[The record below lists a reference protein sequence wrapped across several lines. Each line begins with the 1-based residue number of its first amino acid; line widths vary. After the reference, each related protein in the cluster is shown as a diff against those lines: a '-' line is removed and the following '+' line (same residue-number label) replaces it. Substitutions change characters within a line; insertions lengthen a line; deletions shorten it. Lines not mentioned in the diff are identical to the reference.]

1 MLSLSTAWF
10 NDPAV
15 STTEA
20 LAQVRRLGFGA
31 IEWGISKIQLNADEV
46 EAAVRAGEIVVSSIH
61 AVAGFNAE
69 AGIDPRGS
77 HIGSPDDAKRQATVE
92 ALCRT
97 IELARRLRARAVVTH
112 AGAIG
117 GELAGRVAA
126 LVALYQMYGEC
137 PGFRKELAALEPL
150 RAAEA
155 PDRLAR
161 TIDSLNQVFL
171 RVGEFPV
178 GVEVHYHYNSL
189 PHPEELQAMFD
200 AVGPWLGYWHDCG
213 HARMMQ
219 IFAGVPE
226 MSWLERFRERLLGVH
241 IHDMIRTADHQPPGQ
256 GELDLAGVA
265 ARVAGSPCVRVMEL
279 AAQWSA
285 EKVVAGREHLERI
298 GLK

>member
-10 NDPAV
+10 NDPSV
-15 STTEA
+15 SMPEV
-20 LAQVRRLGFGA
+20 LARVRRLGFPA
-31 IEWGISKIQLNADEV
+31 IEWGISKLQINADEV
-46 EAAVRAGEIVVSSIH
+46 AAAVRDGEILVPSIH
-61 AVAGFNAE
+61 AVAGFNTE

-77 HIGSPDDAKRQATVE
+77 HIGSPDNAKRQATVD

-97 IELARRLRARAVVTH
+97 IDLARRLGARAVVTH

-117 GELAGRVAA
+117 GPLAARVAL
-126 LVALYQMYGEC
+126 LVALFQAQGDS
-137 PGFRKELAALEPL
+137 PDFRHELEELRPL

-161 TIDSLNQVFL
+161 TIDSLGEVA
-171 RVGEFPV
+171 RRAGEFPV

-189 PHPEELQAMFD
+189 PLPDELQAMFD
-200 AVGPWLGYWHDCG
+200 ALGPWLGYWHDCG
-213 HARMMQ
+213 HARMME

-226 MSWLERFRERLLGVH
+226 MSWLDRFRDRLLGVH

-256 GELDLAGVA
+256 GQLELPTIA
-265 ARVAGSPCVRVMEL
+265 ARLADHPCVRVVEL

-285 EKVVAGREHLERI
+285 EQVVAGRVHLERI
-298 GLK
+298 GLV

>member
-20 LAQVRRLGFGA
+20 LAQVRRLGFSA
-31 IEWGISKIQLNADEV
+31 IEWGISKIKLKVDEV
-46 EAAVRAGEIVVSSIH
+46 AAAVEAGEIVVPSLH

-77 HIGSPDDAKRQATVE
+77 HIGSPDEAKRQATID

-97 IELARRLRARAVVTH
+97 IELARRLKARAVVTH

-117 GELAGRVAA
+117 GELAARVLA
-126 LVALYQMYGEC
+126 LTAMYQAQGDTAD
-137 PGFRKELAALEPL
+137 FRRELEELRPL

-161 TIDSLNQVFL
+161 TIDSLGQVVR

-178 GVEVHYHYNSL
+178 GIEVHYHYHSL
-189 PHPEELQAMFD
+189 PQPEELQAMFD

-213 HARMMQ
+213 HARMME

-226 MSWLERFRERLLGVH
+226 MSWLERFRDRLLGVH

-256 GELDLAGVA
+256 GKLDLPGVA
-265 ARVAGSPCVRVMEL
+265 ARVAGHSCVRVVEL

-285 EKVVAGREHLERI
+285 EQVVAGRIHLEKI
-298 GLK
+298 GLV